1 MANDPELTEQMPWVS
16 TEDGRDLLDALWN
29 ATNVSRS
36 AIIRHAYNTT
46 YGLTGVGHLPPGTTI
61 EELVA
66 KHAPTL
72 GEKKERHT
80 RNEV

>member
-16 TEDGRDLLDALWN
+16 TEEGREVLDGLWN
-29 ATNVSRS
+29 ATTLSRS
-36 AIIRHAYNTT
+36 AIIRHAFNKT
-46 YGLTGVGHLPPGTTI
+46 YGLTGVGHLPKGTTVAD
-61 EELVA
+61 LVA

-72 GEKKERHT
+72 GEKKDRNA